1 MYPMLSI
8 EPCVVNGET
17 SDILVSI
24 KLKRQAFHPGVV
36 TTFIEEVA
44 VVQTYVRGQF
54 FHVWVVTKE
63 HGEAFV
69 AHIKK
74 FEPAALMMYWKDL
87 RKQFPKTEAQVEKAA
102 DMMETVQNQLQSQ
115 GVAFTIDLKNF
126 APQLPKDPEVS
137 PTPPDAA
144 PPAGKPEEDKPDDVF

>member
-1 MYPMLSI
+1 MLSI

-17 SDILVSI
+17 SDLLVTI

-36 TTFIEEVA
+36 ATFIEEVA
-44 VVQTYVRGQF
+44 VIQTYVRGQF

-63 HGEAFV
+63 HGEAFL

-74 FEPAALMMYWKDL
+74 FEPAALMLYWKDL

-102 DMMETVQNQLQSQ
+102 DMMDAVQTQLSAA
-115 GVAFTIDLKNF
+115 GVSFTIDLKSF
-126 APQLPKDPEVS
+126 APQ
-137 PTPPDAA
+137 TPQEE
-144 PPAGKPEEDKPDDVF
+144 PPAPSTEEPPPEPKPDDKPQDGSVF